1 MARPRKK
8 RQIGFS
14 PSATYFKP
22 TGIPL
27 SSLNEITIGHEEL
40 EALRLKDLMQKK
52 QEDAA
57 LQMNISQPTFHRLV
71 QTARRKITDALV
83 HGKAIKIKGGDY
95 TMKDQNKDKDKDQ
108 NPQNLILAVS
118 SSSKDLEGEV
128 DSRFGRCKYFLLVSI
143 ENNKIVSHKALENAQ
158 IDMRGGAGIATAQ
171 MLANHNVG
179 SVISGNIGP
188 RALEVLQ
195 QFKIPTYQATGSIHK
210 AIQSFIKKE
219 LTQI

>member
-22 TGIPL
+22 AGVPL
-27 SSLNEITIGHEEL
+27 NSLNEITLGHEEL
-40 EALRLKDLMQKK
+40 EALRLKDLIQKK
-52 QEDAA
+52 QEEAA
-57 LQMNISQPTFHRLV
+57 CQMNISQPTFHRLV
-71 QTARRKITDALV
+71 QAARKKIIDALV

-95 TMKDQNKDKDKDQ
+95 TMKDKNKDQADH
-108 NPQNLILAVS
+108 NLILAVS
-118 SSSKDLEGEV
+118 SASKDLEGEI
-128 DSRFGRCKYFLLVSI
+128 DSRFGRCKYFLLISI
-143 ENNKIVSHKALENAQ
+143 ENNKIKSHKALENAQ

-171 MLANHNVG
+171 MLANNNVN

-188 RALEVLQ
+188 RAVEVLQ
-195 QFKIPTYQATGSIHK
+195 QFQIPAYQATGSILK
-210 AIQSFIKKE
+210 AVQSFMNDK